1 MTALTNGMEAWANI
15 RLVEMKEIEKIQ
27 GKTLK
32 RIFQLPLSA
41 TYIGII
47 METGIWPAEQ
57 KTQYAT
63 MMLYHKVKNSD
74 DKQQKNKNKINLRI
88 PFIRKCKK
96 LQKIYKLILVMSPQP
111 INKNG
116 RQIKAKVIDRIRK
129 RMKEDMQEKTKCRT
143 IQYNK

>member
-1 MTALTNGMEAWANI
+1 
-15 RLVEMKEIEKIQ
+15 
-27 GKTLK
+27 
-32 RIFQLPLSA
+32 
-41 TYIGII
+41 
-47 METGIWPAEQ
+47 
-57 KTQYAT
+57 
-63 MMLYHKVKNSD
+63 MMLYHNVKNSD

-143 IQYNK
+143 IQYDK